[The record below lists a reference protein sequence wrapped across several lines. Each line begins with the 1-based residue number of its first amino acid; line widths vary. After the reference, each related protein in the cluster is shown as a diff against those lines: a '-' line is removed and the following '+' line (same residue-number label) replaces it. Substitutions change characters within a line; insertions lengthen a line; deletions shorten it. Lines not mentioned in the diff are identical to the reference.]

1 MYHADVGVAVPLF
14 GLAPGKL
21 KQWLAQYGDTVGS
34 MSVSTFKRLL
44 QSGKSSPSG
53 WWCGPPPSGL
63 ADVVDGQS
71 VLNLRADHA
80 TSAAIQLPHY
90 TAASLEVT
98 GFHHLRLFC
107 ATARQPLGPRSSCL
121 AFFPRLCA
129 GRAARTAWSRRRGR
143 NRSRERFAS
152 GERSTR
158 LLLPARGGAPL
169 LTLCSHALRWL
180 PLPPQAAWAC
190 TAQSGRV
197 LRRRCAS
204 RARPCAQNLKLLT
217 ACSRCPVAACVRAS
231 IISLGSGARRL
242 LPLPLLAAWA
252 RTSRSERLLRRRCA
266 SRAH

>member
-1 MYHADVGVAVPLF
+1 MNDPKMDSMPRLLVTPAPERARYSFTSREQFNTWMDGRRELDFASRGNLRQMLRYDPLPKGRSAKHEVEDHFLLDEASWMYHADVGVAVPLF

-121 AFFPRLCA
+121 AFSPRLCA

-143 NRSRERFAS
+143 
-152 GERSTR
+152 
-158 LLLPARGGAPL
+158 
-169 LTLCSHALRWL
+169 H
-180 PLPPQAAWAC
+180 
-190 TAQSGRV
+190 
-197 LRRRCAS
+197 
-204 RARPCAQNLKLLT
+204 
-217 ACSRCPVAACVRAS
+217 
-231 IISLGSGARRL
+231 
-242 LPLPLLAAWA
+242 
-252 RTSRSERLLRRRCA
+252 
-266 SRAH
+266 